1 METLK
6 ILIKPLSKLKNG
18 NIKLKI
24 TDKDKKPLRDI
35 VVSDFIT
42 IANNINAMPVI
53 LTENRN
59 GIYILTIKKYI
70 YTLHE
75 NLNSGDFIELYLKVR
90 LYGME
95 YASGLIRIEQN

>member
-35 VVSDFIT
+35 VVSDFI
-42 IANNINAMPVI
+42 
-53 LTENRN
+53 
-59 GIYILTIKKYI
+59 
-70 YTLHE
+70 
-75 NLNSGDFIELYLKVR
+75 ELYLKVR